1 MARTSWELP
10 PADKSSV
17 KRLSYGLGIS
27 RVTASVLVA
36 RGIVDEAI
44 ARSFVEPR
52 LDDLGD
58 LSLIP
63 DIKPALERLKE
74 AVAHD
79 EHIMVIGH
87 DDADGIT
94 STTIVFGSL
103 REIGADVS
111 YYIPDSPTEGIGL
124 SREIVDRFKAS
135 GVSLVITVD
144 CGVSNKEEVAY
155 ASTVGIDVII
165 TDHHEPPDELPPAV
179 AVVDLKRHDSRYG
192 FRDLAG
198 CGIAYRFMEAFAE
211 DYRKIGTPPTL
222 EGMLGMAALGSYADR
237 VPLRGENRIIVYHG
251 VREIVS
257 RKLIP
262 FSTLRSHIWVDD
274 ESTLSEVLWK
284 MVPLVGASRSREG
297 GNLGCELLLATEQD
311 DAEEI
316 FSQLVMEVEKKREMG
331 RKSLA
336 RVMDRLKEIDPDSHK
351 GLVLQV
357 DRLPGKTVGYCA
369 ARLTDTMN
377 KPVAIVSMRGETG
390 VGELRSPKGFDLV
403 EALRAH
409 KHLFTDFG
417 GHKQAAG
424 FSIKQEHVEEFMKSF
439 TLYLDEKVDPKVI
452 QKKVKID
459 GKLDAG
465 ELTLDGIK
473 SLLVLEPFGQENQRP
488 VFLLESL
495 HPGVIKEV
503 EGTLRIGEV
512 TLTGEKLGSEDGWDA
527 CEGISMVVSPF
538 CEGSIKAVEVID
550 WRKTEQR
557 GGDT

>member
-1 MARTSWELP
+1 MARTSWELAP
-10 PADKSSV
+10 TDKSSV
-17 KRLSYGLGIS
+17 KRLSYGLDIS
-27 RVTASVLVA
+27 RLTAGVLVA
-36 RGIVDEAI
+36 RGIVDEDK
-44 ARSFVEPR
+44 ARAFLEPS
-52 LDDLGD
+52 LHDLGD

-63 DIKPALERLKE
+63 DIEPALKRLKD
-74 AVAHD
+74 AVAGD

-124 SREIVDRFKAS
+124 SKEIIDRFKAS

-144 CGVSNKEEVAY
+144 CGISNKDEVAY

-211 DYRKIGTPPTL
+211 DYRRIGTPPTL
-222 EGMLGMAALGSYADR
+222 DGMLGMAALGSYADR
-237 VPLRGENRIIVYHG
+237 VPLLGENRIIVYHG

-297 GNLGCELLLATEQD
+297 GNLGCELLLATEPD

-316 FSQLVMEVEKKREMG
+316 YSQLLTELEKKRDMG
-331 RKSLA
+331 RKSLS
-336 RVMDRLKEIDPDSHK
+336 RVMEKLKEIDPDSTR
-351 GLVLQV
+351 GLVMRV

-424 FSIKQEHVEEFMKSF
+424 FSIKQENVEEFMKSF
-439 TLYLDEKVDPKVI
+439 TLYLDERVDPEVI

-459 GKLDAG
+459 DKLDLG
-465 ELTLDGIK
+465 ELTIDGIK
-473 SLLVLEPFGQENQRP
+473 SLLALEPFGQENRRP

-495 HPGVIKEV
+495 RPDVIKEV
-503 EGTLRIGEV
+503 EGTFRIGEV
-512 TLTGEKLGSEDGWDA
+512 TLTGETLGSEDDWDA
-527 CEGISMVVSPF
+527 AEGISMVVSPF

-550 WRKTEQR
+550 WKKTK
-557 GGDT
+557 